1 MVLTAHIAPS
11 ISPEEAIK
19 DHRPWRTAHTII
31 PGMAAMANVGF
42 TLNQAKATPAA
53 LSRPF

>member
-42 TLNQAKATPAA
+42 ALNQAKATPAA